1 MSRHFMAEQRPYL
14 PDVKEGLRF
23 FPEQASR
30 FASELDTFY
39 LVLVVIC
46 GVMVLLV
53 FGLILYFGYRYRAA
67 SQADR
72 SNFPGLKTSH
82 RVEFAVLGIMLTVF
96 MGIFFWSS
104 SLYLEQYRGP
114 QAAMTLNVVG
124 KQWMWKIQHP
134 SGAREINTLH
144 IPVGETIALRVTS
157 EDVIHSFFIPDFR
170 IKRDVLPGAYYKVW
184 FEATKPGEYRL
195 FCAEYCGSYH
205 SRMRGKIV
213 AMEKPDYQRWLDRQ
227 GEQEAPEVEGAR
239 LFESHGCSGCHLDE
253 TSDRAPSLA
262 GLYGRP
268 VPLEGGGTVE
278 ADEAYLRDSILQPQ
292 KHVVAGFE
300 PIMPSFSGQISEVE
314 LLSIIAFIKSL
325 DHNDGAQP
333 PAGTNA
339 GDAP

>member
-1 MSRHFMAEQRPYL
+1 MSERRQYL
-14 PDVKEGLRF
+14 PDIEEGLRF

-30 FASELDTFY
+30 FATELDTFY

-46 GVMVLLV
+46 GVMTLLV

-72 SNFPGLKTSH
+72 GNFPGLKTSH
-82 RVEFAVLGIMLTVF
+82 RVEFGVLGIMFIVF
-96 MGIFFWSS
+96 MGIFLWSS
-104 SLYLEQYRGP
+104 GLYLEQYRGP

-124 KQWMWKIQHP
+124 KQWMWKVQHP

-157 EDVIHSFFIPDFR
+157 EDVIHSVYIPDFR

-205 SRMRGKIV
+205 SRMRGKVV
-213 AMEKPDYQRWLDRQ
+213 AMDKADYQRWLSRQ
-227 GEQEAPEVEGAR
+227 GEHEAPEVEGAR
-239 LFESHGCSGCHLDE
+239 LFESYGCSGCHMDDS
-253 TSDRAPSLA
+253 SDRAPHLA
-262 GLYGRP
+262 GLFGRP
-268 VPLEGGGTVE
+268 VALEEGGTIL
-278 ADEAYLRDSILQPQ
+278 ADDAYLRDSILQPQ

-300 PIMPSFSGQISEVE
+300 PIMPSFSGQISEDE
-314 LLSIIAFIKSL
+314 LLQIIAYIKSL
-325 DHNDGAQP
+325 DPEDSGQP
-333 PAGTNA
+333 SAGTNA